1 MPKLYN
7 SKTAQ
12 RRILEKISSFELG
25 RPRHRL
31 GNPNTGIGEV
41 IVQPQYDIF
50 FAAAATALTK
60 LFLFSL
66 QQGATYNFMGVTAF
80 QKTFDHTSLV
90 QAGML
95 DSSYTFII
103 RALSCYVQ
111 GLQSA
116 GTNPYLNPQ
125 DLLNFLSIGC
135 DLQINHKSYF
145 QGILGWL
152 PAGGGIS
159 MGGVGSL
166 TAPAASTGVTNGWPE
181 RSNIYPLP
189 GGIMINPQ
197 ENFTF
202 VIDPTASAGG
212 AASTAAAVLPA
223 AGVPGNGISAWIRFD
238 GTLIRVA

>member
-1 MPKLYN
+1 MPTLN
-7 SKTAQ
+7 NRKTAQ
-12 RRILEKISSFELG
+12 RRVLAKITSFELG
-25 RPRHRL
+25 RPKHRL

-41 IVQPQYDIF
+41 IVQPQYDIY
-50 FAAAATALTK
+50 FAANNQALT
-60 LFLFSL
+60 LMNLFSL

-80 QKTFDHTSLV
+80 QKSFGHTSLV

-111 GLQSA
+111 GLQ
-116 GTNPYLNPQ
+116 GTTNPYLNTQ
-125 DLLNFLSIGC
+125 DLINLLSCGC

-152 PAGGGIS
+152 PGGGGAFS
-159 MGGVGSL
+159 SGGGNT
-166 TAPAASTGVTNGWPE
+166 TAPNINLNAVNGWPE
-181 RSNIYPLP
+181 RGNMYQIP

-202 VIDPTASAGG
+202 IVNPTQNAGG
-212 AASTAAAVLPA
+212 APSTLATVAPTAGPPAS
-223 AGVPGNGISAWIRFD
+223 GISAWIRFD